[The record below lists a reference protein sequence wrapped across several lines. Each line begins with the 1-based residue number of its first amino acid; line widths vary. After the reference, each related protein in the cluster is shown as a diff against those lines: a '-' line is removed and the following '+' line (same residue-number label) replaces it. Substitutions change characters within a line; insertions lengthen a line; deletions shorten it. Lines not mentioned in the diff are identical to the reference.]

1 MLCPPLINTNSSVNQ
16 KPNIVLVV
24 PQNIP
29 NIYDDILKGLDDC
42 NIQKVPDIRLEIE
55 KNLSSAN
62 ALIGCPRAI
71 FDDDI
76 VSLTNGN
83 LKWVHNPG
91 AGVEHLLVDSLI
103 NSNIVFTN
111 GKIIQ
116 GPECADH
123 ALGLLLSL
131 TRNIAPIAKKIESS
145 LLSRPIELLGK
156 KALVIG
162 LGGIGMAVAER
173 LNAFGVK
180 VSGIEDDYVPMLSF
194 LNEVRLIEE
203 LDSFIGKFD
212 IVVMAA
218 PHTFKTNKIIDK
230 ELIRKF
236 KRGSYFINV
245 SRGATVDIDSLVFG
259 IKEGILA
266 GIGID
271 VTDPEPLDENHE
283 LRSFHQVMVTNH
295 IAGLSEFNRQ
305 RSANLIR
312 KNIIRFSRGENLLNI
327 VNKKSGY

>member
-1 MLCPPLINTNSSVNQ
+1 
-16 KPNIVLVV
+16 
-24 PQNIP
+24 
-29 NIYDDILKGLDDC
+29 
-42 NIQKVPDIRLEIE
+42 
-55 KNLSSAN
+55 
-62 ALIGCPRAI
+62 
-71 FDDDI
+71 
-76 VSLTNGN
+76 
-83 LKWVHNPG
+83 
-91 AGVEHLLVDSLI
+91 
-103 NSNIVFTN
+103 
-111 GKIIQ
+111 
-116 GPECADH
+116 
-123 ALGLLLSL
+123 
-131 TRNIAPIAKKIESS
+131 
-145 LLSRPIELLGK
+145 
-156 KALVIG
+156 
-162 LGGIGMAVAER
+162 
-173 LNAFGVK
+173 
-180 VSGIEDDYVPMLSF
+180 MLSF

-236 KRGSYFINV
+236 KIGSYFINV